1 MKCRDCENL
10 ERKTYG
16 VWRCRVTGA
25 HLSAEDLEADY
36 PCPKD
41 VGRQP
46 ERTRRP
52 GILDDLTEYYEP
64 AAPRMRALWEQG
76 ATAADIAETIGC
88 GKRIAQYF
96 IARFEREKARREE
109 AEMEKAIEAPAA
121 VTPASESNGEAKPL
135 TKDELYARIAE
146 MRRGGAGWLEI
157 ETALGVN
164 PNVVH
169 AALEKHG
176 LLKKGIRRASPELKA
191 LPEQGEAET
200 VNLAASFP
208 ATGGPPVVN
217 MTYQPAPEA
226 AQERPRPLI
235 AGLAKTLAGGA
246 AAQFLRGIGSSL
258 ELLPGRFRVS
268 VRVEEVQ
275 DNVQG

>member
-76 ATAADIAETIGC
+76 ATAAEIAQAVGC

-96 IARFEREKARREE
+96 IARFERDQARREE
-109 AEMEKAIEAPAA
+109 VAMEKAKEALAAVAPAA
-121 VTPASESNGEAKPL
+121 EGNGEAKPL
-135 TKDELYARIAE
+135 TKEELYVKIAE
-146 MRRGGAGWLEI
+146 MRRAGAKWREI
-157 ETALGVN
+157 REALGVTN
-164 PNVVH
+164 DVMH
-169 AALEKHG
+169 
-176 LLKKGIRRASPELKA
+176 RALKA
-191 LPEQGEAET
+191 SGVLPESKPEPAPSPT
-200 VNLAASFP
+200 AAASAVDIP
-208 ATGGPPVVN
+208 IRSEA
-217 MTYQPAPEA
+217 APEK
-226 AQERPRPLI
+226 QRPLI